1 MSRVKQARERQA
13 PCAIASVW
21 GLAQPRVGKAAGQRC
36 GRRERKAAQRGARRL
51 PRGRAGGRGVGL
63 RTSASGGSHAV
74 PGAAVQVA
82 GAADGAAVHPQE
94 DQRLGGWTSFSPQE
108 ESAVVRRAGV

>member
-1 MSRVKQARERQA
+1 MCHRFCVGSGAAEGGQSGRAA
-13 PCAIASVW
+13 VW
-21 GLAQPRVGKAAGQRC
+21 TQ
-36 GRRERKAAQRGARRL
+36 ERKAAQRGARRL

>member
-1 MSRVKQARERQA
+1 MPSLLCGVWRSRGWAKRPGSGVDAGKEGSTAGSTAA
-13 PCAIASVW
+13 PPGPGW
-21 GLAQPRVGKAAGQRC
+21 
-36 GRRERKAAQRGARRL
+36 
-51 PRGRAGGRGVGL
+51 GRGVGL

-82 GAADGAAVHPQE
+82 GAADDAAVHPQE

>member
-1 MSRVKQARERQA
+1 MCHRF
-13 PCAIASVW
+13 C
-21 GLAQPRVGKAAGQRC
+21 VGSGTAEGGQS
-36 GRRERKAAQRGARRL
+36 
-51 PRGRAGGRGVGL
+51 GRAAVWTQGKEGSTAGSTAAPPGPGWGRGVGL